1 MTDKVLPAWVEVLVE
16 KWLDAA
22 VWEND
27 DLGHARSA
35 QTFDQ
40 CAADL
45 VAACPPQLLEDK
57 EEALARMEKEVHLEI
72 PLTAT
77 AMSDPPPISTPMGD
91 AAEMLWVVLANVS
104 GGNWKE
110 QSQEWQDAAARWRD
124 NYFAVLKRAALP
136 GAVPA
141 HWQLVRDTE
150 EAFGIVQRI
159 LGFDVVGD
167 DPDDWI
173 IALRELEKRMAV
185 GLGVMALPRVC
196 ASCDHLQSF
205 ELTDEIKTCPVLNI
219 RIATQEIQTFGCSL
233 YEPTALPG
241 AVPAQEEPRYG
252 SEVLCEACAKVFCP
266 HGERGHFFHDGCP
279 QCDGPETHAVPAQEP

>member
-1 MTDKVLPAWVEVLVE
+1 MIDPNLASREEVHAFAMRLCGQCGRPAASHIYLYGT
-16 KWLDAA
+16 
-22 VWEND
+22 
-27 DLGHARSA
+27 GHY
-35 QTFDQ
+35 
-40 CAADL
+40 
-45 VAACPPQLLEDK
+45 ACPTI
-57 EEALARMEKEVHLEI
+57 ALFTE
-72 PLTAT
+72 P
-77 AMSDPPPISTPMGD
+77 
-91 AAEMLWVVLANVS
+91 
-104 GGNWKE
+104 
-110 QSQEWQDAAARWRD
+110 
-124 NYFAVLKRAALP
+124 ALP

-141 HWQLVRDTE
+141 HGQLVRDTE

-241 AVPAQEEPRYG
+241 AVPAQEQ
-252 SEVLCEACAKVFCP
+252 S
-266 HGERGHFFHDGCP
+266 
-279 QCDGPETHAVPAQEP
+279 